1 MCLGLDGVELPA
13 FGVLDGAF
21 GAGGGQRQAPGTATR
36 SAVFLKLP
44 PWRMRLGPTLGKPFT
59 VEMLAKRDDREERAT
74 TK

>member
-1 MCLGLDGVELPA
+1 MNEERRSNNSNSLHQLWSGTERTKVCL
-13 FGVLDGAF
+13 
-21 GAGGGQRQAPGTATR
+21 PGTATR